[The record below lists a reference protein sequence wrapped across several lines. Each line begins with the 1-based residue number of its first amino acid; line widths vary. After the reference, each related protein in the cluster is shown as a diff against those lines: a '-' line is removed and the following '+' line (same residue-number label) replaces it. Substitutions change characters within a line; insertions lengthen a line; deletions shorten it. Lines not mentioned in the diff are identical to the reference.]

1 MYRNS
6 AVYLVHFSP
15 RLVFVKRSFTCF
27 YRKKL
32 WSCLQNMCFTKRC
45 LFFMIWNSW
54 GVGRWT
60 ELYLT
65 LSTWSHQTVPTS
77 TIRKSNPKGE
87 NAFLKV
93 CVYIVK
99 REVDYAETGQ
109 VHELWGNF
117 GLYHTTLLLQF
128 GGGLSGVRVSEY
140 TRLCGNE
147 SYCFISK

>member
-6 AVYLVHFSP
+6 AVYLVHFLP

-93 CVYIVK
+93 CVYIARRLEQLFDKYEISVEMTYTILK
-99 REVDYAETGQ
+99 SFIRLATFVVTTSY
-109 VHELWGNF
+109 NI
-117 GLYHTTLLLQF
+117 GLPRIKSTF
-128 GGGLSGVRVSEY
+128 
-140 TRLCGNE
+140 
-147 SYCFISK
+147 